1 MPMHCDWR
9 QNQLTITL
17 AGDVDWEEGR
27 QIPEQISRDR
37 RLDSLRFIVVDL
49 FHVEESTLSARHL
62 RTLAHQLR
70 ALSLSNPRITLA
82 MVLPFEGASK
92 LEKYLL
98 QTMQHSPWRIRTF
111 LTRKQADVWVSD
123 VVVEQLAR
131 ETNQL
136 LSTMF

>member
-9 QNQLTITL
+9 QDQLTITL
-17 AGDVDWEEGR
+17 AGNVDWDQGR

-49 FHVEESTLSARHL
+49 FHVAESTLNARHL
-62 RTLAHQLR
+62 RVLAHQLR

-82 MVLPFEGASK
+82 VVLPFRGAQK

-98 QTMQHSPWRIRTF
+98 QTMQHSSWRIRTF
-111 LTRKQADVWVSD
+111 LTRKQADLWVND
-123 VVVEQLAR
+123 EVVEQLAR
-131 ETNQL
+131 DTNQIL
-136 LSTMF
+136 FNMV